1 MGNYVSPGSPVTH
14 EQARAKLL
22 AAIDRATHKAHEQA
36 RTGNVPTLLRSFTS
50 PDGLEQRQF
59 WTVGS
64 RTTGGVVYDVTLT
77 ADADG
82 LKTLCH
88 CDGATAGR
96 ICWHRA
102 AVRLAALGELECHR
116 ATWPTVRLPALATP
130 DPWPADLDDATA
142 YAAAV

>member
-1 MGNYVSPGSPVTH
+1 MTYARTTTEVTP
-14 EQARAKLL
+14 EEARRRKQ
-22 AAIDRATHKAHEQA
+22 AAIDRAQHKAHEQA
-36 RTGNVPTLLRSFTS
+36 AAGNLPTLLRTFTS
-50 PDGLEQRQF
+50 PDGLETRQF

-64 RTTGGVVYDVTLT
+64 RTTGGVVYDVSLT

-82 LKTLCH
+82 LTTLCH

-116 ATWPTVRLPALATP
+116 AQWPTVRLAELATP
-130 DPWPADLDDATA
+130 DPWPLDLDDVTA

>member
-1 MGNYVSPGSPVTH
+1 MNVDQT
-14 EQARAKLL
+14 QTDARAKLQR
-22 AAIDRATHKAHEQA
+22 AIDRATHKAQEQA
-36 RTGNVPTLLRSFTS
+36 AAGNLPRLLRSFTS

-77 ADADG
+77 ADCDG

-88 CDGATAGR
+88 CDGANAGR

-116 ATWPTVRLPALATP
+116 AQWPTVRLPELAVP
-130 DPWPADLDDATA
+130 DPWPADLDDAA
-142 YAAAV
+142 AFAAVS